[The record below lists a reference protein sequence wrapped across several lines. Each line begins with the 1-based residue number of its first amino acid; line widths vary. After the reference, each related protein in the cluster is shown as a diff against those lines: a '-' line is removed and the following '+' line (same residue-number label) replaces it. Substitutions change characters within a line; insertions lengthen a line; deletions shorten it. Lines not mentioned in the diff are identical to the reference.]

1 MKKVI
6 LILFLFSCAV
16 VKAQNPIPNPS
27 FENWTDH
34 GNYSDP
40 DGWQSDNYVSAGFG
54 VVPVEP
60 DTVPQ
65 EGELCA
71 KLVTKGGDTLSSISA
86 AGILCAGTFN
96 STILFCDGGFPC
108 PQTYNY
114 FNGYAFYTP
123 VGDDKAGVA
132 AYFFKW
138 NENKNARDTIGVA
151 FSPMEDTGGDYV
163 YFSLK
168 FSFISLAE
176 PDSACVILASSTS
189 AGNNPP
195 KGSKLRVDNL
205 EFSDVTGIDEATSNA
220 SAVFPNPADDKIIF
234 QMTPTPD
241 RYTLNIYDAMGRQLK
256 SILLRTNHYQINTTN
271 FSQGMFYYSVNNESG
286 KVVSS
291 GSFMV
296 QH

>member
-1 MKKVI
+1 
-6 LILFLFSCAV
+6 
-16 VKAQNPIPNPS
+16 
-27 FENWTDH
+27 
-34 GNYSDP
+34 
-40 DGWQSDNYVSAGFG
+40 
-54 VVPVEP
+54 
-60 DTVPQ
+60 
-65 EGELCA
+65 
-71 KLVTKGGDTLSSISA
+71 
-86 AGILCAGTFN
+86 
-96 STILFCDGGFPC
+96 
-108 PQTYNY
+108 
-114 FNGYAFYTP
+114 
-123 VGDDKAGVA
+123 
-132 AYFFKW
+132 
-138 NENKNARDTIGVA
+138 
-151 FSPMEDTGGDYV
+151 MEDTGGDYV

-271 FSQGMFYYSVNNESG
+271 FSQGMFYYSANNESG